1 MFVYVCVFVF
11 VCVCV
16 YACVSIKGGRVGQ
29 MDICAF
35 GRWQLVMLS
44 FRSEETRLP
53 VETPPLTTPT
63 SPCNT
68 AVLCP
73 PPPRTPP
80 PPPKHTP
87 TPRGTGTP
95 KPPQNILKVRNQV
108 QESQISGQETE
119 TRQTGRGRESV
130 FFSEATERR
139 GVQTVC
145 RSVAQLPPELHGNMT
160 PTPKQEE
167 EWEHRFGSGGL
178 DLLAARCDI

>member
-1 MFVYVCVFVF
+1 M
-11 VCVCV
+11 
-16 YACVSIKGGRVGQ
+16 
-29 MDICAF
+29 
-35 GRWQLVMLS
+35 
-44 FRSEETRLP
+44 
-53 VETPPLTTPT
+53 
-63 SPCNT
+63 
-68 AVLCP
+68 
-73 PPPRTPP
+73 
-80 PPPKHTP
+80 
-87 TPRGTGTP
+87 
-95 KPPQNILKVRNQV
+95 ILIVRNQV